1 MTAAQGT
8 TIAELFL
15 GCVAVYVLYHL
26 ARQLAAIQIE
36 IKTLRQ
42 EMREMLHEGLPNDP
56 RGSYGPYLA
65 GIARKLNSVLC
76 TLDLTVPKGDYR

>member
-1 MTAAQGT
+1 VTAPEGT
-8 TIAELFL
+8 AIAALVL
-15 GCVAVYVLYHL
+15 GCLALYVLSHL
-26 ARQLAAIQIE
+26 VRQLAAIQIE

-76 TLDLTVPKGDYR
+76 TLDLTAPRGDYR